1 MDRALRLRRKTVAC
15 TLLSIPPKDRSPRVM
30 KSIALQLASLFIAL
44 ASSAGMAIAATIDP
58 TFAPNI
64 AGLGSIV
71 AAAEAGD
78 GSILL
83 AGVFDSI
90 GNTPLNG
97 LARIG
102 SDGSADPNFAP
113 QLLPVGS
120 SVLTN
125 GITRLSDGRILI
137 NGNFKS
143 FGTTTANYAVILNP

>member
-1 MDRALRLRRKTVAC
+1 MHGAVPIEDVENGLETAMDRALRLRRKTVAC

-97 LARIG
+97 
-102 SDGSADPNFAP
+102 
-113 QLLPVGS
+113 
-120 SVLTN
+120 
-125 GITRLSDGRILI
+125 
-137 NGNFKS
+137 
-143 FGTTTANYAVILNP
+143 